1 MPTLAVMVS
10 NHTLEVERVVTSV
23 SKESKMSGG
32 HVMTVYAQCIS
43 LWQEGSW
50 LRRLAPPEERHC
62 FYGVTLCSTR
72 KTMALLECSMIAWNA
87 QRLELINEAASENY
101 PHCGYACI
109 LLDQNTKICMC
120 FSSCACFFFNLKDQL
135 QKKNYD
141 HILKLGDGPRSP
153 IIRGGWVIS
162 QSYFL
167 SFLASTPPSTQF
179 QVW

>member
-1 MPTLAVMVS
+1 
-10 NHTLEVERVVTSV
+10 
-23 SKESKMSGG
+23 MSGG

-87 QRLELINEAASENY
+87 QRLALINEAASENY

-135 QKKNYD
+135 QKKKLRSYSQIRRWPQIPDYTGRLSHFTELLPVVSCLHSTLYSVSGLVINFLYTLWEDLGTD
-141 HILKLGDGPRSP
+141 HEKIHLWNK
-153 IIRGGWVIS
+153 
-162 QSYFL
+162 
-167 SFLASTPPSTQF
+167 
-179 QVW
+179 